1 MRKAKE
7 KGTKQGERR
16 EDDEGR
22 NAKGNE
28 GATRW
33 KTKMKEDGSVAS
45 YCTEIYFFYLVRWN
59 VAKEEEGEGGDSIS
73 KTAIILPNHFCSNAA
88 VAGVTNCIE
97 IVYLLIIIFGYTP
110 KLIKKIP
117 LEHFFLSQAWKKLMY
132 GIR

>member
-45 YCTEIYFFYLVRWN
+45 YCTEIYFFYLVR
-59 VAKEEEGEGGDSIS
+59 
-73 KTAIILPNHFCSNAA
+73 
-88 VAGVTNCIE
+88 
-97 IVYLLIIIFGYTP
+97 
-110 KLIKKIP
+110 
-117 LEHFFLSQAWKKLMY
+117 
-132 GIR
+132 

>member
-1 MRKAKE
+1 MVQSGMRKAKE

-45 YCTEIYFFYLVRWN
+45 YCTEIF
-59 VAKEEEGEGGDSIS
+59 
-73 KTAIILPNHFCSNAA
+73 
-88 VAGVTNCIE
+88 
-97 IVYLLIIIFGYTP
+97 
-110 KLIKKIP
+110 
-117 LEHFFLSQAWKKLMY
+117 FFLSCQMKCCK
-132 GIR
+132 GRGRGRR